1 MKFKSDIEVQA
12 GLKDSS
18 GSNGTSGQVL
28 SSSVSGVAWTNVNTT
43 ATDVQNLVKAGV
55 AINKGQAVY
64 VTSAD
69 GTNIIVGLAS
79 NTSEATSSK
88 TLGLLDATVAINGMA
103 NVVQIGRLAGL
114 NTIGAI
120 AGDPVWLGTNGNLI
134 YGLANKPYAP
144 LHLVF
149 IGIVTRVNSN
159 NGEIFINVQNGF
171 ELNEIHDVDLKTNI
185 PISGDVL
192 GYDGTLWVDK
202 TIAGWLGYTPANDA
216 NVVKLT
222 GNQTING
229 EKTFAGTIYSDNATY
244 LKQYTSFSNQTDYTN
259 IGGQLEGIYIGT
271 TSASSTISMT
281 NLTAFRA
288 YELPDASGTIALTSD
303 ITGFVPYTGATSNV
317 NLGTR
322 SISASNYILS
332 GATGN
337 TGLYYGH
344 TNKVVLA
351 NYVVGGGIDFETNGG
366 AINMILDA
374 AGDLSVVGNVGIGT
388 SNPQEKFEVAGL
400 TGNIRIY
407 GRSGIAQNQITSNVY
422 YNGSSWVR
430 DTSAGAVAIS
440 LDSNA
445 GSLGFFTTSATS
457 GFPDERMRI
466 TSGGNVLIGT
476 TTDNG
481 NKLQVNGTI
490 TATNIDAGQY
500 VYKDSS
506 GTSFITYYNN
516 LPNNSSKSFL
526 LYNAPDSPTAGGMW
540 TVTMIKWFADYGS
553 MMAINC
559 EPGTQNM
566 YVKTVY
572 GGSWSGWVQK

>member
-1 MKFKSDIEVQA
+1 M
-12 GLKDSS
+12 
-18 GSNGTSGQVL
+18 
-28 SSSVSGVAWTNVNTT
+28 NT
-43 ATDVQNLVKAGV
+43 ASKLQHQVKAGV

-69 GTNIIVGLAS
+69 GTNMIVGLAS
-79 NTSEATSSK
+79 NASESTSSK
-88 TLGLLDATVAINGMA
+88 TMGLLDGTVAINGFA
-103 NVVQIGRLAGL
+103 NVVTEGLLAGL
-114 NTIGAI
+114 SITGAVSE
-120 AGDPVWLGTNGNLI
+120 GDPVWLGTGGNLI
-134 YGLANKPYAP
+134 YGLANKPSAP
-144 LHLVF
+144 NHLVF
-149 IGIVTRVNSN
+149 IGIVTRVNAN
-159 NGEIFINVQNGF
+159 NGEIFVKVQNGF

-192 GYDGTLWVDK
+192 GYNGTLWVNK

>member
-192 GYDGTLWVDK
+192 GYNGTLWVNK